1 MYGGKVASDLQSNIT
16 IDKYGNISGTLNFIE
31 GGLAPGVL
39 DGDGYFLA
47 LHWTDPAQ
55 TVTSLKVGLVP
66 SSTGMEP
73 VEAIDDT
80 DRNGVF
86 KITNKSQRLKFV
98 QSDAAGH
105 KNIQIFTLDGLIF
118 DEGTGA

>member
-16 IDKYGNISGTLNFIE
+16 IDKNGKISGTLNFIE

-47 LHWTDPAQ
+47 LHWTNPASG
-55 TVTSLKVGLVP
+55 VTSLKVGLVP
-66 SSTGMEP
+66 SSTGMQP

-86 KITNKSQRLKFV
+86 KISNTSQRLKFV

-105 KNIQIFTLDGLIF
+105 KNIQIFTLDGLIL